1 MDRESLKTIWAMVDD
16 PVDNKLDSIEFSVA
30 MHLIVCVTK
39 KGLPTPPT
47 LPESLKNMVK
57 YYRAQRAQANAQAIS
72 LQQQQAAISGGT
84 SVMGGVRSMVTPP
97 PLQQQQQQPP
107 PLVGGGQPEPIP
119 SPLSS
124 PTGHGGMGNMQQP
137 QMNGGGMGD
146 RSGGFGAGFGGIP
159 LTPTPSSTNL
169 IPTPRMSNEPLPM
182 LPQLGGTQQQQHQQQ
197 QQYMQPPPPQ
207 QQYMQPQTPGQQQQY
222 MQQTQLS
229 SGMSQLGYQ
238 PQGVSHHQQR
248 HSLGGGSVID
258 EAFAGLSNNPIQDVD
273 EYSATGSTES
283 YTPIT
288 PGKTQQQLPPKS
300 PKTPKVPSIAAYARA
315 SSTGSVGSVS
325 GEDLNSLRA
334 AHQKLLAEV
343 ISLRAKA
350 ASVSDEEFGVQQQI
364 KATAMEIGKLSL
376 ELSALKE
383 SVMEAK
389 VKLGTSVGILK
400 TQMGMK
406 E

>member
-1 MDRESLKTIWAMVDD
+1 
-16 PVDNKLDSIEFSVA
+16 
-30 MHLIVCVTK
+30 
-39 KGLPTPPT
+39 
-47 LPESLKNMVK
+47 
-57 YYRAQRAQANAQAIS
+57 
-72 LQQQQAAISGGT
+72 
-84 SVMGGVRSMVTPP
+84 
-97 PLQQQQQQPP
+97 
-107 PLVGGGQPEPIP
+107 
-119 SPLSS
+119 
-124 PTGHGGMGNMQQP
+124 MQQH

-288 PGKTQQQLPPKS
+288 PGRTQLLPPKS
-300 PKTPKVPSIAAYARA
+300 PKTSKVPSIAAYARA

-325 GEDLNSLRA
+325 GEDLSSLRA

>member
-1 MDRESLKTIWAMVDD
+1 MVDD

-57 YYRAQRAQANAQAIS
+57 YYRVQRAQQAS
-72 LQQQQAAISGGT
+72 LQQQQLALSGGAAA
-84 SVMGGVRSMVTPP
+84 SVVGGVRSMVTPP
-97 PLQQQQQQPP
+97 PQQQQQQQPP

-124 PTGHGGMGNMQQP
+124 PRAHGGMGKMQQP

-146 RSGGFGAGFGGIP
+146 RSGGFGAGFGGGIP

-169 IPTPRMSNEPLPM
+169 IPTPRMSNDPLPM
-182 LPQLGGTQQQQHQQQ
+182 LPQLGGIQQQQ
-197 QQYMQPPPPQ
+197 QQYMQPPQ
-207 QQYMQPQTPGQQQQY
+207 QQYMQPQTPGQQQY
-222 MQQTQLS
+222 MQQPQMS
-229 SGMSQLGYQ
+229 SGMSHLGYQ
-238 PQGVSHHQQR
+238 QGVSHHQQQ

-258 EAFAGLSNNPIQDVD
+258 EAFAGLSNNPVQDVD
-273 EYSATGSTES
+273 EYSATGSNES

-300 PKTPKVPSIAAYARA
+300 PKAAKVPSMATFARA
-315 SSTGSVGSVS
+315 QSSGSVGSVS
-325 GEDLNSLRA
+325 GEDLFSLRA

-364 KATAMEIGKLSL
+364 KATAMEIG
-376 ELSALKE
+376 
-383 SVMEAK
+383 
-389 VKLGTSVGILK
+389 ILK

>member
-1 MDRESLKTIWAMVDD
+1 
-16 PVDNKLDSIEFSVA
+16 
-30 MHLIVCVTK
+30 
-39 KGLPTPPT
+39 
-47 LPESLKNMVK
+47 
-57 YYRAQRAQANAQAIS
+57 
-72 LQQQQAAISGGT
+72 
-84 SVMGGVRSMVTPP
+84 
-97 PLQQQQQQPP
+97 
-107 PLVGGGQPEPIP
+107 
-119 SPLSS
+119 
-124 PTGHGGMGNMQQP
+124 MQQP

-146 RSGGFGAGFGGIP
+146 RSGGFGAGFGGGIP

-169 IPTPRMSNEPLPM
+169 IPTPRMSNDSLPM
-182 LPQLGGTQQQQHQQQ
+182 LPQLGGIQQQQQQ
-197 QQYMQPPPPQ
+197 QQYMQPPQ
-207 QQYMQPQTPGQQQQY
+207 QQYMQPQTPGQQQY
-222 MQQTQLS
+222 MQQPQMS
-229 SGMSQLGYQ
+229 SGMSHLGYQ
-238 PQGVSHHQQR
+238 QGVSHHQQQ

-258 EAFAGLSNNPIQDVD
+258 EAFAGLSNNPVQDVD
-273 EYSATGSTES
+273 EYSATGSNES

-300 PKTPKVPSIAAYARA
+300 PKAAKVPSMATFARA
-315 SSTGSVGSVS
+315 QSSGSVGSVS
-325 GEDLNSLRA
+325 GEDLFSLRA

-389 VKLGTSVGILK
+389 VKLGASVGILK

>member
-1 MDRESLKTIWAMVDD
+1 
-16 PVDNKLDSIEFSVA
+16 
-30 MHLIVCVTK
+30 
-39 KGLPTPPT
+39 
-47 LPESLKNMVK
+47 
-57 YYRAQRAQANAQAIS
+57 
-72 LQQQQAAISGGT
+72 
-84 SVMGGVRSMVTPP
+84 
-97 PLQQQQQQPP
+97 
-107 PLVGGGQPEPIP
+107 
-119 SPLSS
+119 
-124 PTGHGGMGNMQQP
+124 MQ
-137 QMNGGGMGD
+137 
-146 RSGGFGAGFGGIP
+146 
-159 LTPTPSSTNL
+159 
-169 IPTPRMSNEPLPM
+169 
-182 LPQLGGTQQQQHQQQ
+182 
-197 QQYMQPPPPQ
+197 PPPQ

-222 MQQTQLS
+222 MQQTQIS

-238 PQGVSHHQQR
+238 QQGVPRHQQR

-258 EAFAGLSNNPIQDVD
+258 EAFAGLSNNPVQDVD
-273 EYSATGSTES
+273 EYSATGSNEL

-300 PKTPKVPSIAAYARA
+300 PKSPKVPSISAFARA
-315 SSTGSVGSVS
+315 PSTGSVGSVS
-325 GEDLNSLRA
+325 GEDLCSLRA

-350 ASVSDEEFGVQQQI
+350 ANVSDEEFGVQQQI

-389 VKLGTSVGILK
+389 VKLGASVGILK

>member
-57 YYRAQRAQANAQAIS
+57 YYRVQRAQQAS
-72 LQQQQAAISGGT
+72 LQQQQLALSGGAAA
-84 SVMGGVRSMVTPP
+84 SVVGGVRSMVTPP
-97 PLQQQQQQPP
+97 PQQQQQQQPP

-124 PTGHGGMGNMQQP
+124 PRAHGGMGKMQQP

-146 RSGGFGAGFGGIP
+146 RSGGFGAGFGGGIP

-169 IPTPRMSNEPLPM
+169 IPTPRMSNDPLPM
-182 LPQLGGTQQQQHQQQ
+182 LPQLGGIQQQQQQ
-197 QQYMQPPPPQ
+197 QQYMQPPQ
-207 QQYMQPQTPGQQQQY
+207 QQYMQPQTPGQQQY
-222 MQQTQLS
+222 MQQPQMS
-229 SGMSQLGYQ
+229 SGMSHLGYQ
-238 PQGVSHHQQR
+238 QGVSHHQQQ

-258 EAFAGLSNNPIQDVD
+258 EAFAGLSNNPVQDVD
-273 EYSATGSTES
+273 EYSATGSNES

-300 PKTPKVPSIAAYARA
+300 PKAAKVPSMATFARA
-315 SSTGSVGSVS
+315 QSSGSVGSVS
-325 GEDLNSLRA
+325 GEDLFSLRA

-389 VKLGTSVGILK
+389 VKLGASVGILK

>member
-1 MDRESLKTIWAMVDD
+1 MLTTCSPITGMDRESLKTIWAMVDD

-39 KGLPTPPT
+39 KGLPTPPA

-57 YYRAQRAQANAQAIS
+57 YYRAQRAQANS
-72 LQQQQAAISGGT
+72 LQQQQAAISGGA
-84 SVMGGVRSMVTPP
+84 SVMGGERSMVTPP
-97 PLQQQQQQPP
+97 PLQQQQQPP

-124 PTGHGGMGNMQQP
+124 PRAHVGNMQQP

-146 RSGGFGAGFGGIP
+146 RSGGF
-159 LTPTPSSTNL
+159 LPTPSST
-169 IPTPRMSNEPLPM
+169 MSNEPLPM
-182 LPQLGGTQQQQHQQQ
+182 FPQLGGMQQQQQ
-197 QQYMQPPPPQ
+197 QQYMQPPPQ
-207 QQYMQPQTPGQQQQY
+207 QQYIQPQTPGQQQY
-222 MQQTQLS
+222 MQQTQMN
-229 SGMSQLGYQ
+229 SGMSYVGYQ
-238 PQGVSHHQQR
+238 QQGVSHHQQQ

-258 EAFAGLSNNPIQDVD
+258 EAFVGLSNNPVKDVD
-273 EYSATGSTES
+273 EYSATGS
-283 YTPIT
+283 IT

-300 PKTPKVPSIAAYARA
+300 PKAIKVPSMARA
-315 SSTGSVGSVS
+315 SSSGSVGSVS
-325 GEDLNSLRA
+325 GEDLFSLRA

-389 VKLGTSVGILK
+389 VKLGASVGILK